1 MPKLLAPITFG
12 TRLRRL
18 AWHIT
23 YLFIYRPTPVFAHV
37 WRCLILK
44 MFGAEISL
52 DAFPY
57 PDARIWAPWNLVMK
71 RGSCLGPNANCY
83 NPARIVL
90 HENALISQGAHLC
103 SASHDYN
110 LKEFPL
116 TGAPITIGPSAW
128 IAADVFV
135 GPGVTVSDYGVALA
149 RAVIVKDIPS
159 NDIVAGNPARRV
171 GIRELGQGSE

>member
-1 MPKLLAPITFG
+1 MGSDLIGNVAGLPMAIGLCGTTKSCACRLRVTRYHCLGWARVTGFPFTWDFVMPKLLAPITFG

-71 RGSCLGPNANCY
+71 RGSCPGPNANCY
-83 NPARIVL
+83 DHEDRVAR
-90 HENALISQGAHLC
+90 E
-103 SASHDYN
+103 
-110 LKEFPL
+110 
-116 TGAPITIGPSAW
+116 
-128 IAADVFV
+128 
-135 GPGVTVSDYGVALA
+135 
-149 RAVIVKDIPS
+149 
-159 NDIVAGNPARRV
+159 RV
-171 GIRELGQGSE
+171 D